1 MNYSC
6 FMRVYAAPKF
16 YHEGQNLGFD
26 ILKSIVHIMSGIF
39 NIPLINDTRI
49 KLCSEEYV
57 NCECNIFRDRSDG
70 MILHEEREVILPC
83 LRLKK

>member
-16 YHEGQNLGFD
+16 YYEGQNLGFD
-26 ILKSIVHIMSGIF
+26 ILKRIVHIMSGIF
-39 NIPLINDTRI
+39 NIPLINETRI

-57 NCECNIFRDRSDG
+57 NFNIFWDRSDD
-70 MILHEEREVILPC
+70 MILHEERGHHTMLTFEKV
-83 LRLKK
+83 K